1 MKRRTKKERK
11 MNSEFGRFIETKRKE
26 REITLRGFAEMINI
40 SPAFMSDLEKGR
52 RYPPDL
58 EKLILMAKY
67 LKLNT
72 EETQMMFDL
81 AGKVKEKNSVSP
93 DLPEY
98 IMDEQNTNVR
108 LALRLARDTN
118 ADNEVWQEVINILEK
133 RKQKGEN

>member
-1 MKRRTKKERK
+1 
-11 MNSEFGRFIETKRKE
+11 MNNEFGKFIETKRKE
-26 REITLRGFAEMINI
+26 KEITLRGFAEMIGI
-40 SPAFMSDLEKGR
+40 APAYMSDLEKGR

-58 EKLILMAKY
+58 DKLTLMAQY
-67 LKLNT
+67 LGLNKI
-72 EETQMMFDL
+72 ETQTMFDL

-98 IMDEQNTNVR
+98 IMDDKNSNVR

-118 ADNEVWQEVINILEK
+118 ADNEVWQEVINILEE